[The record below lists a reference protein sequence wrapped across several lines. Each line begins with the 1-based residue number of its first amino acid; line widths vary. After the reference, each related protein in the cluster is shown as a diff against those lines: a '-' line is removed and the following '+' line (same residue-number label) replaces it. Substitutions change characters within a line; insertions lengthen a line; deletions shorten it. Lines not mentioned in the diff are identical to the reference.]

1 MDYLLLLVLGL
12 FISALGVTNIKG
24 NISTIHAC
32 NRRKVKEEDIPKY
45 GKAVGTGTLIMGI
58 SLISGYIASLWNEKL
73 MAMIILPAAPVGLGW
88 MQYGQHKYNKGIF

>member
-24 NISTIHAC
+24 NIS
-32 NRRKVKEEDIPKY
+32 KEEDVPKH

-73 MAMIILPAAPVGLGW
+73 VAMIILPTAAVGLGW
-88 MQYGQHKYNKGIF
+88 MLYGQLKYNKGIF